1 MKPKK
6 SCCDFFRKHFC
17 KKAESTPSHATPSKP
32 CKSSKE
38 KSELPASNK
47 TVSTE
52 SKSRAQ
58 KVHESSISEIDCE
71 GNSIFYDKNSAL
83 IDSIDQ
89 NKAMDNLEI
98 AFGIIC
104 NSDCNISERSAGKSP
119 EKFARVIKGINFKEI
134 LEGNESIVMSD
145 RSST

>member
-1 MKPKK
+1 MKTKK
-6 SCCDFFRKHFC
+6 SCCDFFRKHFT
-17 KKAESTPSHATPSKP
+17 KKSEAAPSHPQKP
-32 CKSSKE
+32 CRTSKDKSGT
-38 KSELPASNK
+38 PASNK

-52 SKSRAQ
+52 SKARAQ

-83 IDSIDQ
+83 VDSIDQ
-89 NKAMDNLEI
+89 NKAIDNLEI
-98 AFGIIC
+98 AFGII
-104 NSDCNISERSAGKSP
+104 NNLDCNISERSAGKPSP

-134 LEGNESIVMSD
+134 LEGDDSIVMSD